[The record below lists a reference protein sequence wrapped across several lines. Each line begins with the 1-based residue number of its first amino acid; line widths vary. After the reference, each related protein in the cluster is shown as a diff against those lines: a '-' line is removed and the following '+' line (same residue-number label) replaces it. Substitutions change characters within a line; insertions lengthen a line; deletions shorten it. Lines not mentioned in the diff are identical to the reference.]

1 MFPNMPKP
9 LQLDASSH
17 IGVLILGRKRP
28 GFDQDWNQI
37 MCRRSLA
44 ALENLGF
51 TGVGADSP
59 VVDDQT
65 LHTAMQQIYLAKCE
79 VLLVLQPSIGNG
91 QLALTISQHW
101 PNPVVLWATPERP
114 GDGKV
119 SSCSLVGQHL
129 WASVLRQAGHPFEFV
144 YGDGEDAAIQ
154 ADLTQAIA
162 LCRTFGYLRHAKIG
176 VVGAHA
182 PGFIDLAADP
192 FLLRRTIGVQLHPL
206 SLPQYMDRVRAIPG
220 QAVEKDIQRVRG
232 LGLRAVNVTE
242 EALDI
247 NSRCYLAML
256 ELMQEESLQ
265 ALALQC
271 WPEIPNMLGQW
282 PYLAVSR
289 LSSDGYAV
297 AIEGDVDG
305 SIGSLMGS
313 SLGMGPGFLTDWL
326 EHDTSTIFFWHP
338 GMAPLDM
345 CHAIG
350 SEEGPALGAHFNVV
364 KPFVVDGRLQSD
376 QPVTVSRLWR
386 CDNEY
391 HMTAFAGRSIQPRRK
406 ITGNSM
412 LVEVADH
419 DVPRRFDRLIHAG
432 MPHHVLLHFGN
443 HEETFRRLGRLLHV
457 HWHE

>member
-1 MFPNMPKP
+1 MSDSTHH
-9 LQLDASSH
+9 DASRT
-17 IGVLILGRKRP
+17 IGVVMLGRKRP
-28 GFDQDWNQI
+28 GFDQEWNKVVYQQ
-37 MCRRSLA
+37 SLE
-44 ALENLGF
+44 ALKDLGF
-51 TGVGADSP
+51 TCVGADHP
-59 VVDDQT
+59 VVDDAT
-65 LHTAMQQIYLAKCE
+65 LHVVLQKIHPAKCE
-79 VLLVLQPSIGNG
+79 ALIVLQPSIGNG

-101 PNPVVLWATPERP
+101 PDPVVLWATPERP

-144 YGDGEDAAIQ
+144 YGDPADSSLR
-154 ADLTQAIA
+154 ADLVRAVA
-162 LCRTFGYLRHAKIG
+162 LCRTFGRLRRGKVGVIG
-176 VVGAHA
+176 THV

-192 FLLRRTIGVQLHPL
+192 FLLRRSIGIQLHPL
-206 SLPQYMDRVRAIPG
+206 SLPQYIERVRAISD
-220 QAVEKDIQRVRG
+220 AAAEKDIQQIRA
-232 LGLRAVNVTE
+232 LGLRPVNVADD
-242 EALDI
+242 ALDI

-256 ELMQEESLQ
+256 DIMQEESLD

-289 LSSDGYAV
+289 LSSNGLAV
-297 AIEGDVDG
+297 SIEGDVDG

-313 SLGMGPGFLTDWL
+313 SLGLGPGFLTDWL

-350 SEEGPALGAHFNVV
+350 TESGPTLGAHFNIV
-364 KPFVVDGRLQSD
+364 KPYVVDGQLRPGQ
-376 QPVTVSRLWR
+376 QVTVSRLWK

-391 HMTAFAGRSIQPRRK
+391 HMTAFEGHSIPPRRK
-406 ITGNSM
+406 ITGNSI

-419 DVPRRFDRLIHAG
+419 DVHRRFDRLLHAG

-443 HEETFRRLGRLLHV
+443 HAETFRRLARLLDV
-457 HWHE
+457 QWHD

>member
-1 MFPNMPKP
+1 MQKP
-9 LQLDASSH
+9 VDPEASRH
-17 IGVLILGRKRP
+17 LGVLILGRKRP
-28 GFDQDWNQI
+28 GFDQEWNQI
-37 MCRRSLA
+37 MCSRSLA
-44 ALENLGF
+44 ALERLGF
-51 TGVGADSP
+51 HCTGAGSP

-65 LHTAMQQIYLAKCE
+65 LHSTLEQIHQARCE

-129 WASVLRQAGHPFEFV
+129 WASVLRQAGHLFEFV
-144 YGDGEDAAIQ
+144 YGDGEDAAVRD
-154 ADLTQAIA
+154 DLAQAIA
-162 LCRTFGYLRHAKIG
+162 LCQTVRSLRLAKVG
-176 VVGAHA
+176 VVGTHA

-192 FLLRRTIGVQLHPL
+192 FRLRRAIGIQLHPL
-206 SLPQYMDRVRAIPG
+206 SLPQYIDRVRAIPSE
-220 QAVEKDIQRVRG
+220 AVSEDVQRVHA
-232 LGLRAVNVTE
+232 LGLRPVNVSE
-242 EALDI
+242 DALDI

-256 ELMQEESLQ
+256 GLMQEESLQ

-282 PYLAVSR
+282 PYLAISR
-289 LSSDGYAV
+289 LSSDGYSV
-297 AIEGDVDG
+297 SIEGDVDG
-305 SIGSLMGS
+305 SIMSLMS
-313 SLGMGPGFLTDWL
+313 CCLGMGPGFLTDWL

-345 CHAIG
+345 CYAAG
-350 SEEGPALGAHFNVV
+350 CEDSPTLGAHFNIV
-364 KPFVVDGRLQSD
+364 KPLVVDGRLRSGQTIT
-376 QPVTVSRLWR
+376 VTRLWS

-391 HMTAFAGRSIQPRRK
+391 HMTAFEGRSIEPRRK

-419 DVPRRFDRLIHAG
+419 DVPRRFDGLIHAG
-432 MPHHVLLHFGN
+432 MPHHVSLYFGD
-443 HEETFRRLGRLLHV
+443 HAERLRRLARLLRIR
-457 HWHE
+457 WHE